1 MYMIQVKHVIKKT
14 TTPHSNKQ
22 HIADAVARVLI
33 GQTSI
38 RFMNGE
44 LINVSGV
51 RHGMFTNEISVV
63 VDVDSKIV
71 INNRGYHDDGSI
83 WRVKNVVRRYLHI
96 GRFVDKS
103 IVLIKTK
110 KVWRQ

>member
-1 MYMIQVKHVIKKT
+1 MIQVKHAIKKM
-14 TTPHSNKQ
+14 TTPRSNKQ

-33 GQTSI
+33 GQISI

-44 LINVSGV
+44 LINISGL
-51 RHGMFTNEISVV
+51 RFGIYPNEISVV
-63 VDVDSKIV
+63 VDVNSKIV
-71 INNRGYHDDGSI
+71 INNNGYHDDGSI
-83 WRVKNVVRRYLHI
+83 WRVKNIKRRYLRT
-96 GRFVDKS
+96 GKFLDKS